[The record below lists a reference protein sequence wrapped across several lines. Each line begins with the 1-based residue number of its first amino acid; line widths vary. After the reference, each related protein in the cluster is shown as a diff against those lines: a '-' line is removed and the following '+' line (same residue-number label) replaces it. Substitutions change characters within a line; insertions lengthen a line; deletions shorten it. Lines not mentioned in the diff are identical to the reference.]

1 MCLFGC
7 LYVNSSYLRN
17 ISGPLERRRKHW
29 DLDACVFVFC
39 FYFDPWLR
47 SYNKF
52 SVFLC
57 DCIWEKPD
65 FFFDELYLPQIATT
79 ISPIQQVLTAI
90 WLCHSSYWEAGS
102 VFCTLNFEQCFHIWL
117 LKLGHKR
124 WYNLFLWWTPW
135 NTTTMLWESLSYSC
149 RKTHMT
155 GNKVPAHSQ

>member
-57 DCIWEKPD
+57 DCIWEKPE

-79 ISPIQQVLTAI
+79 ISPIQQVLTTI